1 MAMPFDGPLFLKELG
16 RKAFHMAGC
25 VVPAAYY
32 FFISRDLMLAALGA
46 CVLGAGFLEYMR
58 LTGRDLYPTSYM
70 RPSEK
75 GRLAGYFYAALALF
89 LAVLLFGKT
98 IAIAAM
104 LFLVFGDALTGLAGV
119 ILAMYSGKK
128 SVDVRDGK
136 GGGLAYAV
144 RHHKP
149 FSLMLLMF
157 AICVVIGLAFRPEL
171 SYLALAAGAVG
182 AVIADAFPWRV
193 GGFVVDDN
201 LSIPLLAGAL
211 MTLASAI

>member
-1 MAMPFDGPLFLKELG
+1 
-16 RKAFHMAGC
+16 MAGC
-25 VVPAAYY
+25 VIPAAYY
-32 FFISRDLMLAALGA
+32 FILSRDVMLVALGA

-89 LAVLLFGKT
+89 LAVLLFSKT

-119 ILAMYSGKK
+119 VLSMYSGKK
-128 SVDVRDGK
+128 RVDVRDGK
-136 GGGLAYAV
+136 GSGLAYAI

-149 FSLMLLMF
+149 LSLMLVMF
-157 AICVVIGLAFRPEL
+157 AICAVIGLAFRPEL
-171 SYLALAAGAVG
+171 SYLAIAIGAVG
-182 AVIADAFPWRV
+182 AVVADAFPWRI
-193 GGFVVDDN
+193 GPYTIDDN

-211 MTLASAI
+211 MTLASVV

>member
-1 MAMPFDGPLFLKELG
+1 
-16 RKAFHMAGC
+16 MAGC
-25 VVPAAYY
+25 IVPATYY
-32 FFISRDLMLAALGA
+32 FILSRDIMLAVLGA

-58 LTGRDLYPTSYM
+58 LTGRDLYPSSYM
-70 RPSEK
+70 RLSEK
-75 GRLAGYFYAALALF
+75 GRLAGYFYAVLALF
-89 LAVLLFGKT
+89 LAVLLFSKT

-157 AICVVIGLAFRPEL
+157 AICGVIGLAFRPEL
-171 SYLALAAGAVG
+171 SYLAIAAGAAG